1 MERIVWTD
9 DMLEYLRKHFPT
21 EPAGDIAEALGVSD
35 TTIRLKARALGIE
48 KSKDFKT
55 KDYMYRI
62 VKNYKNR
69 YRVKS

>member
-1 MERIVWTD
+1 MTKIVWTD

-48 KSKDFKT
+48 KSKDFKAT
-55 KDYMYRI
+55 DYMYRI

-69 YRVKS
+69 HGSKS